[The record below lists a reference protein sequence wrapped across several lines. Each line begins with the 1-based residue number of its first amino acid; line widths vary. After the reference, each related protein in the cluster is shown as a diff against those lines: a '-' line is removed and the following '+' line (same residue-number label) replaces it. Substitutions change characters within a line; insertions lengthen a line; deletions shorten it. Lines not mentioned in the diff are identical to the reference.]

1 MKLYILRHEDRT
13 QDATFFAP
21 LTKTG
26 LDNSLKLIAK
36 CDELHIK
43 NIHSNIAYTIAYNI
57 DKLNIDVAKLT
68 EKLDQL
74 LK

>member
-26 LDNSLKLIAK
+26 LDNALKLIAK
-36 CDELHIK
+36 CDELHI
-43 NIHSNIAYTIAYNI
+43 NQIYSSPYIRTLQTIYPY
-57 DKLNIDVAKLT
+57 AKAKGVNV
-68 EKLDQL
+68 KLDYSIS
-74 LK
+74 